1 MAAVRISP
9 IPAHFRNETKMLR
22 KQIGAMSIAGEENGH
37 TKLGIFMDLTPGL
50 EVEIRGAGFTAN
62 TIRVRVQGAEYYVL
76 RKSLF
81 AD

>member
-1 MAAVRISP
+1 MSAARISP
-9 IPAHFRNETKMLR
+9 IAGYFSNETKRLR

-37 TKLGIFMDLTPGL
+37 TKLGIFTDLIPGL

-62 TIRVRVQGAEYYVL
+62 TVRVRVQGADYYVL

-81 AD
+81 AQ